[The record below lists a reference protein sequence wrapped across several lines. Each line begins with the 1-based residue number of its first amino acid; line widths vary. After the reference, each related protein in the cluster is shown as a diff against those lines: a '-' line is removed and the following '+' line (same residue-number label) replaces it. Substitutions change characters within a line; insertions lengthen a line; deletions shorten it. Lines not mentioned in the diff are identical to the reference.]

1 MKISLEQYLQ
11 AIVMAPA
18 KEKESLSA
26 AGREGL
32 NTSFDIIDTDADGVI
47 SVKEFE
53 VYFMVI
59 GVGKEH
65 AKASF
70 DAIDINH
77 DGSISRDEFVNAAVG
92 FYNNTDPVHPST
104 IFFGPLVD

>member
-1 MKISLEQYLQ
+1 MLQQIIFNLSTTSWLDLEIPGTALAQLSFLQ
-11 AIVMAPA
+11 
-18 KEKESLSA
+18 LSFSA
-26 AGREGL
+26 
-32 NTSFDIIDTDADGVI
+32 V
-47 SVKEFE
+47 
-53 VYFMVI
+53 

-77 DGSISRDEFVNAAVG
+77 DGSISQDEFVNAAVE

-104 IFFGPLVD
+104 IFFGLLVD

>member
-1 MKISLEQYLQ
+1 MKINLEQYLQ
-11 AIVMAPA
+11 SIFTAPA
-18 KEKESLSA
+18 KERDSLST

-32 NTSFDIIDTDADGVI
+32 KISFDMIDTDADGII

-70 DAIDINH
+70 DAIDTDR
-77 DGSISRDEFVNAAVG
+77 DGSISRDEFVSAAVE
-92 FYNNTDPVHPST
+92 FYNNTDPAHPST
-104 IFFGPLVD
+104 LFFGPLVD